1 MTSQEN
7 IRAQERGFY
16 HTVMLGVDA
25 MLPGSSSR
33 IYLHR
38 VDAPDLV
45 NELRK
50 NSFSTLDTGAPIDY
64 LQLRYN
70 SRLETFCIHTMSL
83 QANQGRKVRLNRKS
97 EGYDVAI
104 TSGNIASPKPRLDFL
119 SNHDV
124 ALAFGELG
132 MSLHPPTD
140 DPLEYQHWLHS
151 VTEKAQ
157 AWGTRDE
164 SLIRRAKAGSIT
176 ARLVTK
182 READRFPDG
191 NLVERGGVEY
201 RITDSTPPLSSAQ
214 EPVNITNV
222 AYVGETRSLTEID
235 FSSYM
240 HEERY
245 YPTTRQRDPRTKR
258 HEVLL
263 TPKNQSVWLRRLV
276 DENTGAP
283 YAAPTLE

>member
-7 IRAQERGFY
+7 IRAQERDFY
-16 HTVMLGVDA
+16 HTVMLGADA
-25 MLPGSSSR
+25 MLPGSGSR
-33 IYLHR
+33 IDLHR
-38 VDAPDLV
+38 VEAPDLV

-50 NSFSTLDTGAPIDY
+50 DSFSTLDTGAPIDY

-83 QANQGRKVRLNRKS
+83 LASQGKKVRLNRKN
-97 EGYDVAI
+97 EGYEVAI
-104 TSGNIASPKPRLDFL
+104 TSGSIASPKPRLDFL

-124 ALAFGELG
+124 ALAFGELD
-132 MSLHPPTD
+132 MPLHPPTD
-140 DPLEYQHWLHS
+140 DPLEYQSWLHS
-151 VTEKAQ
+151 ITEKAQ

-164 SLIRRAKAGSIT
+164 SVIRRAKVGSIT
-176 ARLVTK
+176 ARLATK

-201 RITDSTPPLSSAQ
+201 RMIDTTPPINPTQ
-214 EPVNITNV
+214 EPVKITNV
-222 AYVGETRSLTEID
+222 AYVGETRSLAEID

-245 YPTTRQRDPRTKR
+245 YPATRQRDPRRKR

-276 DENTGAP
+276 DEDTGVP
-283 YAAPTLE
+283 YAAPTLG